1 MSDHGHAID
10 HGLLRTARRVLDD
23 DQMLTWLMWEEGLS
37 ERAIADY
44 RHTTRWQVRQTLDRV
59 ATLIEE
65 DMSGAHPDT
74 HRTPAGRARQAG
86 PGGAR
91 PPRS

>member
-1 MSDHGHAID
+1 MTPGEPID
-10 HGLLRTARRVLDD
+10 PNILRAARDVLTD

-37 ERAIADY
+37 EQAIADY
-44 RHTTRWQVRQTLDRV
+44 RRTTRWQIRQTLDRV

-74 HRTPAGRARQAG
+74 HPAPASRTGKES
-86 PGGAR
+86 PGGAGT
-91 PPRS
+91 PRS

>member
-1 MSDHGHAID
+1 MSEHGYAINP
-10 HGLLRTARRVLDD
+10 GLLRTASRVLDD

-37 ERAIADY
+37 ERTIADY

-74 HRTPAGRARQAG
+74 HRTPAGRTG
-86 PGGAR
+86 EESPSGAR
-91 PPRS
+91 TPRS

>member
-1 MSDHGHAID
+1 MTPGEPID
-10 HGLLRTARRVLDD
+10 PDILRAARDVLDD

-37 ERAIADY
+37 EQAIADY
-44 RHTTRWQVRQTLDRV
+44 RRTTRWQIRQTLDRV

-74 HRTPAGRARQAG
+74 HPTPAGRTRQAG